1 MDYNSR
7 VNSLDQLKAHSRLAT
22 ALDHLSSE
30 DFLNLPED
38 ERKAHAAAY
47 RAELPKLQARVSQRP
62 TSLNSIHLLKT
73 YLELFE

>member
-30 DFLNLPED
+30 DFLDLPED
-38 ERKAHAAAY
+38 EKRAHAAAY
-47 RAELPKLQARVSQRP
+47 RAELPNLRSRIPRHPA
-62 TSLNSIHLLKT
+62 SLNSLHLLGT
-73 YLELFE
+73 YLEVFE

>member
-7 VNSLDQLKAHSRLAT
+7 VNSLDQLKAHGRLAT

-30 DFLNLPED
+30 DFLGLD
-38 ERKAHAAAY
+38 ESEKRAHAAAY
-47 RAELPKLQARVSQRP
+47 RAELPNLRSRIPNHP
-62 TSLNSIHLLKT
+62 TSLNSLHLLGT